1 MKQLML
7 LLFLSYSVLYVR
19 AQDTT
24 GKKNMIPRTPVDT
37 GKTGLPVKMPSAL
50 AQIPKAAADTGTTKK
65 GVTIKPSTVDF
76 KLNNGQVGTAH
87 VYVTNHLNKKKQ
99 FTLYLSDWRRDSLG
113 AHVYTAPGSTE
124 RSCARWVKLD
134 KSFIEV
140 DTGQTVDIAIKM
152 QVPDSAA
159 AISEMKWTMLFLETT
174 EEQLVE
180 TASGLKTNMNSKVRV
195 GVHLYQTPPSLTYKD
210 VKILSFDHADK
221 SARTCHIVCK
231 NTGTVQ
237 LECASYLEL
246 SNIATGDKT
255 KIDVP
260 MFPLFPEQRRVVEF
274 VIPENVPKGKYS
286 LIGVIDAGTD
296 VPMEAAQEMIDI

>member
-7 LLFLSYSVLYVR
+7 LLFLLFSVLFIK

-24 GKKNMIPRTPVDT
+24 GKKSMIARPAIDTSKTRMTP
-37 GKTGLPVKMPSAL
+37 GSPFAMKNPAKP
-50 AQIPKAAADTGTTKK
+50 AADTGNKR
-65 GVTIKPSTVDF
+65 GLTIKPSTIDF
-76 KLNNGQVGTAH
+76 KLNNGQTGAAH
-87 VYVTNHLNKKKQ
+87 VFIVNHLNKKKQ
-99 FTLYLSDWRRDSLG
+99 FSLYLMDWIRDSLG
-113 AHVYTAPGSTE
+113 VHVYTAPGTTE
-124 RSCARWVKLD
+124 RSCARWIKLERT
-134 KSFIEV
+134 FVEV
-140 DTGQTVDIAIKM
+140 DTGQTVDLPIKM

-159 AISEMKWTMLFLETT
+159 ATGEMKWTMLFLETT
-174 EEQLVE
+174 EEQVVE
-180 TASGLKTNMNSKVRV
+180 SPTGLKTNVTNKVRV

-210 VKILSFDHADK
+210 VKILSFDHADT
-221 SARTCHIVCK
+221 SARICHITCQ

-237 LECASYLEL
+237 LECTGYLEL

-274 VIPENVPKGKYS
+274 VIPDKVPKGKYS

>member
-7 LLFLSYSVLYVR
+7 LLFLSFSVLFIK

-24 GKKNMIPRTPVDT
+24 SKKSMIVRPAIDT
-37 GKTGLPVKMPSAL
+37 SKTRMTAGSPFAL
-50 AQIPKAAADTGTTKK
+50 KSPAKPADTTKR
-65 GVTIKPSTVDF
+65 GLTIKPSTIDF
-76 KLNNGQVGTAH
+76 KLNNGQTGTAH
-87 VYVTNHLNKKKQ
+87 VYIVNHLNKKKQ
-99 FTLYLSDWRRDSLG
+99 FTLYLSDWIRDSLG
-113 AHVYTAPGSTE
+113 VHVYTAPGSTE
-124 RSCARWVKLD
+124 RSCARWIKLD
-134 KSFIEV
+134 RTFVEV
-140 DTGQTVDIAIKM
+140 DTGQTADIPIKM
-152 QVPDSAA
+152 MVPDSSAVTG
-159 AISEMKWTMLFLETT
+159 EMKWTMLFLETT
-174 EEQLVE
+174 EEQIVE
-180 TASGLKTNMNSKVRV
+180 SPTGLKTNVTNKVRV

-210 VKILSFDHADK
+210 VKILSFDHADT
-221 SARTCHIVCK
+221 SARICHITCQ

-237 LECASYLEL
+237 LECTGYLEL

-274 VIPENVPKGKYS
+274 VIPDKVPKGKYS

>member
-7 LLFLSYSVLYVR
+7 LLFLLFSVLFIK

-24 GKKNMIPRTPVDT
+24 RKNNMYLPPAVDT
-37 GKTGLPVKMPSAL
+37 SKLRMPAGMPSAL
-50 AQIPKAAADTGTTKK
+50 GSAAKAAADTVKRGL
-65 GVTIKPSTVDF
+65 TIKPSTIDF
-76 KLNNGQVGTAH
+76 KLNSGQTGTAH
-87 VYVTNHLNKKKQ
+87 VFIVNRLNKKKQ
-99 FTLYLSDWRRDSLG
+99 FTLYLSDWVRDSLG

-134 KSFIEV
+134 RTFVEI
-140 DTGQTVDIAIKM
+140 DTGQTVDIPIKM
-152 QVPDSAA
+152 QIPDSAA
-159 AISEMKWTMLFLETT
+159 AAGEMKWTMLFLETT
-174 EEQLVE
+174 EEQVVE
-180 TASGLKTNMNSKVRV
+180 SANGLKTNVNNKVRV

-210 VKILSFDHADK
+210 VKILSFDRADT
-221 SARTCHIVCK
+221 SARVCHIVCQ

-237 LECASYLEL
+237 LECTSYLEL

-260 MFPLFPEQRRVVEF
+260 IFPLFPEQRRVVEF
-274 VIPENVPKGKYS
+274 VIPDNVPKGKYS

>member
-1 MKQLML
+1 MKQMML
-7 LLFLSYSVLYVR
+7 LLFLLFSVLLIK

-24 GKKNMIPRTPVDT
+24 GKKSMTSGLAIDT
-37 GKTGLPVKMPSAL
+37 SKTKMAPGSPFAMRN
-50 AQIPKAAADTGTTKK
+50 PKKPAADTTKR
-65 GVTIKPSTVDF
+65 GLTIKPSTIDF
-76 KLNNGQVGTAH
+76 KLNGGQAGTAH
-87 VYVTNHLNKKKQ
+87 VFIVNHLNKKKQ
-99 FTLYLSDWRRDSLG
+99 FSLYLMDWIRDSLG
-113 AHVYTAPGSTE
+113 VHVYTAPGTSE

-134 KSFIEV
+134 RTFVEI
-140 DTGQTVDIAIKM
+140 DTGQIVDIPIKM

-159 AISEMKWTMLFLETT
+159 AAGEMKWTMLFLETT
-174 EEQLVE
+174 EEQIVE
-180 TASGLKTNMNSKVRV
+180 SPTGLKTNVTNKVRV

-210 VKILSFDHADK
+210 VKILSFDHADT
-221 SARTCHIVCK
+221 SARICHITCQ

-237 LECASYLEL
+237 LECTSYLEL

-274 VIPENVPKGKYS
+274 VIPDKVPKGKYS